1 MIDDS
6 TDDFFG
12 LKTATPGQKAIGLVV
27 GPRARCITTPDGRT
41 WDELADVIEA
51 EYRRSGRPAI
61 MFTVE
66 ADEDGPERWTNDR
79 PGEAE
84 AQARKWAGTM
94 AWPGPGLPSVQDVEA
109 WQAMDWERRAA
120 GSGPG

>member
-27 GPRARCITTPDGRT
+27 GPRARVITTPDGRT
-41 WDELADVIEA
+41 WDELADVIEP
-51 EYRRSGRPAI
+51 EYRRNGRPAI

-66 ADEDGPERWTNDR
+66 DEGGTERWTNDR

-94 AWPGPGLPSVQDVEA
+94 AWPGPGLPTVQDVEA
-109 WQAMDWERRAA
+109 WRAMEWQRQNA

>member
-27 GPRARCITTPDGRT
+27 GPRARVITTPDGRT

-66 ADEDGPERWTNDR
+66 DEDGTERWTNDR

-84 AQARKWAGTM
+84 AQARKWAAIM